1 MRIILNNGRVFCDDV
16 THRNVTRHTNVT
28 RKPAPVLSCNV
39 VTDRKGEKG
48 ENLQNQPKST
58 YKRHFS
64 NVLTEAENQ
73 SNSIGISD
81 EELFKQFER
90 EFLKTG
96 TEGGGS

>member
-1 MRIILNNGRVFCDDV
+1 M
-16 THRNVTRHTNVT
+16 
-28 RKPAPVLSCNV
+28 SCNV
-39 VTDRKGEKG
+39 VTDRKGGTG

-64 NVLTEAENQ
+64 NALTEAENQ

-90 EFLKTG
+90 EFMKTG
-96 TEGGGS
+96 TGGNHE